1 VLFLIDANLPP
12 ALAIALVEVGHAA
25 QHVENVGL
33 RNSEDEQIWS
43 YALQQDAIIIT
54 KDEDFPD
61 RCLRS
66 AKTPFVIWLRIGNC
80 RNPQLLEWFLPLLP
94 DVIERIQSG
103 DRLIEVK

>member
-12 ALAIALVEVGHAA
+12 ALARALIEAGRQAR
-25 QHVENVGL
+25 HVEEAGL
-33 RNSEDEQIWS
+33 RNADDEVIWD
-43 YALQQDAIIIT
+43 YALQQGAIVVT

-66 AKTPFVIWLRIGNC
+66 STLPIVVWLRIGNC
-80 RNPQLLEWFLPLLP
+80 RNAELLAWFMPLLP
-94 DVIERIQSG
+94 EIIVRIEFG